1 MLYFCVSK
9 NEICMIVKDIIS
21 IIEDFASLS
30 YQESYDNAGLIIGNE
45 KQSVSCALLTID
57 VTEEVINEAIQI
69 GADIIISHHPLIFSG
84 IKKINEKNDVER
96 CVFKAI
102 KNNIAIYAAHTNLDA
117 TIHGVNAKI
126 SDKIGLKDCKILNP
140 KSNFLYRI
148 ETFVPINFADKVA
161 SAMFEAG
168 AGSIGNYDSCSFVS
182 EGKGSFKANENAHPY
197 VGTIGEIHKENESKI
212 EVICPKNKLYSVIAS
227 INHTHPYEEPV
238 IDIIP
243 LENSNSQVGSGMI
256 GVLSDEVDVET
267 FLLKIKEIFNCS
279 IRYTKTK
286 KTKIKKVALC
296 GGAGSFLIS
305 DAKRAGADIFLT
317 GDVKYHDFFLSDNEL
332 IIADIGHYESE
343 QYTKEIFYEI
353 ISKKFP
359 KFALQFS
366 KVITNPINYL

>member
-1 MLYFCVSK
+1 
-9 NEICMIVKDIIS
+9 MIVKDIIS
-21 IIEDFASLS
+21 IIENFAPLS

-45 KQSVSCALLTID
+45 NQSISSALLTID
-57 VTEEVINEAIQI
+57 VTEDVIDEAIQI
-69 GADIIISHHPLIFSG
+69 GANIIISHHPLIFSG
-84 IKKINEKNDVER
+84 LKKINGKNDIER
-96 CVFKAI
+96 CIFKAI

-126 SDKIGLKDCKILNP
+126 CEKIGLKDCKILNP

-148 ETFVPINFADKVA
+148 EIFVPTNFAEKLA

-168 AGSIGNYDSCSFVS
+168 AGNIGNYDSCSFIS
-182 EGKGSFKANENAHPY
+182 DGKGSFKANENAQPF

-212 EVICPKNKLYSVIAS
+212 EVICPKNKLYSVVAAIQ
-227 INHTHPYEEPV
+227 HTHPYEEPV

-243 LENSNSQVGSGMI
+243 LENTYSQVGSGMI
-256 GVLSDEVDVET
+256 GDLTEEVGIET
-267 FLLKIKEIFNCS
+267 FLLQIKEIFTCS
-279 IRYTKTK
+279 IRYTKSK

-359 KFALQFS
+359 KFALHFS